1 MKLNTIGY
9 CLKQGIGNIK
19 RNKMF
24 SVASVITIVVCIF
37 LFGLFYAILAN
48 FQYMLSEAEN
58 TVGVTV
64 FFEDNMKEKDI
75 LSLKEELEE
84 RDDVKTVDYVTE
96 EDAWNEFKEIYFAEM
111 PELAEG
117 FEGENPLVGS
127 ASFEIYLK
135 DLSKQKQLVA
145 ELEEMEG
152 KRKVTYSELAAGG
165 LEDMQSLVGWVSL
178 FVTGVLFIISVFLI
192 SNSITLSYTV
202 REKEMHTMKWL
213 GATNLFVKAPFIIEG
228 LLLGLIGTVIPLLIL
243 YFFYKEI
250 IVIINERFSILSNV
264 LKFLSVKQVF
274 QILLPV
280 SLLLGEGI
288 GFIGSF
294 FTIRR
299 HLKV

>member
-96 EDAWNEFKEIYFAEM
+96 EDTWNEFKEIYFAEM

-152 KRKVTYSELAAGG
+152 IRKVTYSELAAGG

>member
-24 SVASVITIVVCIF
+24 SVASVITIIVCIF

-152 KRKVTYSELAAGG
+152 IRKVTYSELAAGG

>member
-145 ELEEMEG
+145 ELEDMEVI
-152 KRKVTYSELAAGG
+152 RKVTYSELAAGG
-165 LEDMQSLVGWVSL
+165 LEDMQSLVGWGSL
-178 FVTGVLFIISVFLI
+178 FVTGVVFIISVFLI

>member
-1 MKLNTIGY
+1 M
-9 CLKQGIGNIK
+9 
-19 RNKMF
+19 
-24 SVASVITIVVCIF
+24 
-37 LFGLFYAILAN
+37 AN

-152 KRKVTYSELAAGG
+152 IRKVTYSELAAGG

>member
-19 RNKMF
+19 RKKMF

-37 LFGLFYAILAN
+37 LFVLFYAILAN

-152 KRKVTYSELAAGG
+152 IRKVTYSELAAGG

>member
-152 KRKVTYSELAAGG
+152 IRKVTYSELAAGG

>member
-84 RDDVKTVDYVTE
+84 RDDVRTVDYVTE

-152 KRKVTYSELAAGG
+152 IRKVTYSELAAGG

>member
-1 MKLNTIGY
+1 
-9 CLKQGIGNIK
+9 
-19 RNKMF
+19 MF

-135 DLSKQKQLVA
+135 DLSKQKQLVV

-152 KRKVTYSELAAGG
+152 IRKVTYSELAAGG

>member
-1 MKLNTIGY
+1 
-9 CLKQGIGNIK
+9 
-19 RNKMF
+19 MF

-152 KRKVTYSELAAGG
+152 IRKVTYSELAAGG

-299 HLKV
+299 HLKG

>member
-152 KRKVTYSELAAGG
+152 IRKVTYSELAAGG

-243 YFFYKEI
+243 YFFYREI

>member
-1 MKLNTIGY
+1 
-9 CLKQGIGNIK
+9 
-19 RNKMF
+19 MF

-84 RDDVKTVDYVTE
+84 RDDVRTVDYVTE

-152 KRKVTYSELAAGG
+152 IRKVTYSELAAGG

>member
-1 MKLNTIGY
+1 
-9 CLKQGIGNIK
+9 
-19 RNKMF
+19 MF

-96 EDAWNEFKEIYFAEM
+96 EEAWKELKEIYFAEI

-117 FEGENPLVGS
+117 FEGENPRVGS

-145 ELEEMEG
+145 ELDEMEG
-152 KRKVTYSELAAGG
+152 IRKVTYSELAAGG

>member
-24 SVASVITIVVCIF
+24 SVASVITIIVCIF

-48 FQYMLSEAEN
+48 LQYMVSEAED

-64 FFEDNMKEKDI
+64 FFEDNMKEDDI
-75 LSLKEELEE
+75 LSLKEELEK
-84 RDDVKTVDYVTE
+84 RDDVKTVDYISE

-127 ASFEIYLK
+127 ASFEIYLR
-135 DLSKQKQLVA
+135 DLSKQKQLVT

-152 KRKVTYSELAAGG
+152 IRKVTYSELAAGG
-165 LEDMQSLVGWVSL
+165 LEDMQNLIQWLSIL
-178 FVTGVLFIISVFLI
+178 VTGILFIVSVFLI

-202 REKEMHTMKWL
+202 RQKEMHTMKWL
-213 GATNLFVKAPFIIEG
+213 GATNMFVKAPFIIEG
-228 LLLGLIGTVIPLLIL
+228 LLLGLIGTVIPLVLL
-243 YFFYKEI
+243 YFFYKET
-250 IVIINERFSILSNV
+250 VVLVNQRFSILSNV

-274 QILLPV
+274 QVLLPV

-294 FTIRR
+294 FTIRK

>member
-1 MKLNTIGY
+1 VKLNTIGY

-152 KRKVTYSELAAGG
+152 IRKVTYSELAAGG

>member
-1 MKLNTIGY
+1 
-9 CLKQGIGNIK
+9 
-19 RNKMF
+19 MF

-152 KRKVTYSELAAGG
+152 IRKVTYSELAAGG

-178 FVTGVLFIISVFLI
+178 FVTGVLFII
-192 SNSITLSYTV
+192 
-202 REKEMHTMKWL
+202 R
-213 GATNLFVKAPFIIEG
+213 
-228 LLLGLIGTVIPLLIL
+228 
-243 YFFYKEI
+243 YF
-250 IVIINERFSILSNV
+250 
-264 LKFLSVKQVF
+264 
-274 QILLPV
+274 
-280 SLLLGEGI
+280 
-288 GFIGSF
+288 
-294 FTIRR
+294 
-299 HLKV
+299 